1 MPSKTTEKRAKAKLR
16 AGKRPSTAAGE
27 FVREEIEHVREGKH
41 GARSSKQA
49 IAIGLSKARRAGV
62 PLAPPKKGRTS
73 ERTRR
78 SAERDVKTGRGE
90 RKPRAPS
97 RRRRAAAKEA
107 LKREGR
113 GAASRRALSAQA
125 KSAARRRTAG
135 GRAASGRKA
144 SRRRAAGRRRSS
156 GGRRGG

>member
-1 MPSKTTEKRAKAKLR
+1 MPTKGTVKKAKRDLR

-62 PLAPPKKGRTS
+62 PLQPPRRGKTS

-78 SAERDVKTGRGE
+78 AAVRDLATGEGR
-90 RKPRAPS
+90 RKPRGPS
-97 RRRRAAAKEA
+97 PQRSRASERS
-107 LKREGR
+107 LEREGR
-113 GAASRRALSAQA
+113 QAASRAALSRQA
-125 KSAARRRTAG
+125 KR
-135 GRAASGRKA
+135 A
-144 SRRRAAGRRRSS
+144 SRARSKAPT
-156 GGRRGG
+156 